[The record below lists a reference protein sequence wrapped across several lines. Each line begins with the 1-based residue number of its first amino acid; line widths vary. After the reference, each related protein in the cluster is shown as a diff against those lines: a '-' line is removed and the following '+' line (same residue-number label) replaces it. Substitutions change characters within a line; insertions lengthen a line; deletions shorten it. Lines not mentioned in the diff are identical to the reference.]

1 MWPTTRHP
9 TWALPVCR
17 PSIWFGLMCTCLVDL
32 GPLSPWLA
40 GWGLLIVRLCHLRS
54 VPHGGTATGW
64 LSKVLLEGAR
74 CSGAST
80 ATKQASRQAT
90 STNSPAPPPIRGE
103 GEDIILTERQSC
115 YLGKSATGGK
125 KEKTGNKECREV
137 AARRN
142 PSSTVPRSI
151 IPHSPNPASSATA
164 SPSAPP
170 PPPNIAQDLEKLNKT
185 KTNWQNLDLWLKS
198 KEISL
203 SWEYVEPSRTSFMSG
218 TFLRLSLVVGAVMV
232 RVADCRTNLP
242 ATSHPSLTQPM
253 TYSTTIPYLTYIIP
267 IQYSGSKKPDSW
279 PLESSCSWQTMCP
292 PSPWRMKQWPG
303 DRIGPSSFSLQD
315 IAYTPP
321 SLPLPSYLPI
331 TLHSTQLHLLHKGF
345 LMHVSS
351 HNTSVYS

>member
-115 YLGKSATGGK
+115 YLGKSATWGK
-125 KEKTGNKECREV
+125 KQVAGNKECREV

-151 IPHSPNPASSATA
+151 IPHSPNPASLE
-164 SPSAPP
+164 
-170 PPPNIAQDLEKLNKT
+170 AQPLRLLHLLLQT
-185 KTNWQNLDLWLKS
+185 LPQTWRNWIRPRPRSLVEGQRD
-198 KEISL
+198 ISL

-242 ATSHPSLTQPM
+242 ATSHPSLTQPV
-253 TYSTTIPYLTYIIP
+253 TYSTTIPYI
-267 IQYSGSKKPDSW
+267 SGP
-279 PLESSCSWQTMCP
+279 
-292 PSPWRMKQWPG
+292 
-303 DRIGPSSFSLQD
+303 
-315 IAYTPP
+315 
-321 SLPLPSYLPI
+321 
-331 TLHSTQLHLLHKGF
+331 TQ
-345 LMHVSS
+345 
-351 HNTSVYS
+351 